1 MKRKILALLLSLAM
15 LLSVGGMV
23 EGTLAVGI
31 SVDSTRSS
39 VTLGEV
45 DPVPTPTPEAT
56 VEPTPEA
63 TPETTPDATPAP
75 DTTPAPEDEAALA
88 EAEAA
93 RLALEDAFA
102 VLQDNDEG
110 RACLLVLR
118 SLGAADAEGCLE
130 MTRQLCR
137 AWMAEVDHEALAAM
151 NGDYACWLY
160 APGTQIDYPVVHG
173 EDNSRYLSTL
183 FNGEKNASGTLFIDY
198 RNLADFADPNTLIYG
213 HHMRNDSMFGQINDY
228 QEQAFYAAHPYM
240 LVMSGKEIAV
250 IEVLAGYMTSSSDH
264 CYDIAISDE
273 EDMEAFVE
281 TARGK
286 SDFTSG
292 VEVSGS
298 DRLVTLS
305 TCAYAFENARYIV
318 IGRLATVCSRADAS
332 LPWTR

>member
-1 MKRKILALLLSLAM
+1 
-15 LLSVGGMV
+15 
-23 EGTLAVGI
+23 
-31 SVDSTRSS
+31 
-39 VTLGEV
+39 
-45 DPVPTPTPEAT
+45 
-56 VEPTPEA
+56 
-63 TPETTPDATPAP
+63 
-75 DTTPAPEDEAALA
+75 
-88 EAEAA
+88 
-93 RLALEDAFA
+93 
-102 VLQDNDEG
+102 
-110 RACLLVLR
+110 
-118 SLGAADAEGCLE
+118 

-250 IEVLAGYMTSSSDH
+250 IEVLAGYTTSSSDH